1 METEDELI
9 AVLGEENTPGEEV
22 VEDEVLPTDN
32 EIQLVEV
39 PNDFEVQNL
48 ENIPF
53 VVTTGGDDIFTTVEN
68 ANEIIEDA
76 NNSSM
81 EGCVVCSYLVS
92 TPSDAGLCDT
102 CESPCHKSC
111 LKSSSESQHVM
122 VCTLCYQKELM
133 DREMRGTKRK
143 QEKQASDMLV
153 KSARRYK

>member
-22 VEDEVLPTDN
+22 VEDEVLPTDD

-48 ENIPF
+48 ESIPF

-68 ANEIIEDA
+68 AN
-76 NNSSM
+76 NSSM
-81 EGCVVCSYLVS
+81 KGCVVCSYLVS
-92 TPSDAGLCDT
+92 TTSEAGLCDT
-102 CESPCHKSC
+102 CDSPCHKSC